1 MTSVTIGFNT
11 FYKWLICAVLSY
23 MLYTKCMEVSK
34 CPTKCY
40 IEIKTQE
47 PSKQERSGVIVPVS
61 LVPKLGS
68 DTF

>member
-1 MTSVTIGFNT
+1 MTTVTIGFNT
-11 FYKWLICAVLSY
+11 FYKWLICGVHSY
-23 MLYTKCMEVSK
+23 MLYMECMEVSK

-47 PSKQERSGVIVPVS
+47 PSKQERAVVIVAVS
-61 LVPKLGS
+61 LVPKLDS